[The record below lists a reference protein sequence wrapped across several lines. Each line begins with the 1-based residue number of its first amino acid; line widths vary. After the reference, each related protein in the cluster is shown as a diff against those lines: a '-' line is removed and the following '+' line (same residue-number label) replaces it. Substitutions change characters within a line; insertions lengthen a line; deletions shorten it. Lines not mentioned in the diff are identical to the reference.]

1 MSKIILLEEKWIF
14 HCINIDKILR
24 YFIMKLDKK
33 NIKKILININ
43 PKINSF
49 INKKN
54 INLTDNGLLDSLMII
69 KFISEI
75 ENLTKK
81 KIKISKINRNSFAN
95 IESILEFLKK

>member
-1 MSKIILLEEKWIF
+1 
-14 HCINIDKILR
+14 
-24 YFIMKLDKK
+24 MKLDKK
-33 NIKKILININ
+33 NIIKILININ
-43 PKINSF
+43 PKIKSF

-54 INLTDNGLLDSLMII
+54 INLTNNGLLDSLMII
-69 KFISEI
+69 KFIFEI

>member
-1 MSKIILLEEKWIF
+1 
-14 HCINIDKILR
+14 
-24 YFIMKLDKK
+24 MKLDKK

-43 PKINSF
+43 PKISSF

-54 INLTDNGLLDSLMII
+54 INLTNNGLLDSLMII

-95 IESILEFLKK
+95 IDSIHNFLKK

>member
-1 MSKIILLEEKWIF
+1 
-14 HCINIDKILR
+14 
-24 YFIMKLDKK
+24 MKLDKK
-33 NIKKILININ
+33 NIIKILININ
-43 PKINSF
+43 PKIKSF

-54 INLTDNGLLDSLMII
+54 INLTNNGLLNSLMII
-69 KFISEI
+69 KFIFEI